1 MAALFAG
8 PRWPWAGDWQWA
20 IGPDTDNA
28 HYHNLNEVST
38 TGNVSP
44 YLNGGSAKTTKT
56 LIVTSQSQPA
66 ESGASWSHQWPG
78 CRAAAVG
85 NVGNVGC
92 FPNWAA
98 EQNTEHRTDLSRTK
112 TKGCPGSGRG
122 EGASSSQ
129 QQGWEKCLTHSRSF
143 QQQAKYFSVWLRW
156 KMNLDFRKKIPHVLK
171 YRIRWVVNDN
181 GWW

>member
-1 MAALFAG
+1 MWKHKLPFKPWLLNLRKPSFNLWSSSVQATQWLSPAHIAELLTVLMAALFAG
-8 PRWPWAGDWQWA
+8 PRWPWAGDWQWG

-122 EGASSSQ
+122 EGASSRQ
-129 QQGWEKCLTHSRSF
+129 
-143 QQQAKYFSVWLRW
+143 
-156 KMNLDFRKKIPHVLK
+156 P
-171 YRIRWVVNDN
+171 
-181 GWW
+181 